1 MAMLPSNR
9 TFVFLSIAAFASIF
23 LLPLLARAAFGGD
36 APQPVLVGT
45 VLFGF
50 VAFVCCILPLLI
62 RALFGIAQRLGI
74 LGRFAVAAGCQGP
87 VDSASARRGADLAT
101 LAAWAI
107 WLAGVGVAAAG
118 VLGLGVA

>member
-1 MAMLPSNR
+1 MLPSNR

-23 LLPLLARAAFGGD
+23 LLPLFARAVFGDD

-62 RALFGIAQRLGI
+62 RVLFGIAQRLGI
-74 LGRFAVAAGCQGP
+74 LGRFVAASGQGS
-87 VDSASARRGADLAT
+87 VDPAVARRGADLAT
-101 LAAWAI
+101 LVVWAI
-107 WLAGVGVAAAG
+107 WLAGIGIAAAG
-118 VLGLGVA
+118 LLGFSVA